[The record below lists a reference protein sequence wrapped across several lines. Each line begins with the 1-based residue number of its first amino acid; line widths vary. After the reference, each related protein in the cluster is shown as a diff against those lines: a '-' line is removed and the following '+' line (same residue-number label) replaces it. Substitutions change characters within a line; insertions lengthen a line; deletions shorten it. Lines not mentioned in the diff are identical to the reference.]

1 MDEREQSLAMMIRR
15 LVSSLKRHEPD
26 SRTAA
31 QAVDLLKRYGLLG
44 SPLRAT
50 CRDGGR
56 CQYAIG
62 AGAEGLGACPPGK
75 CVVAQQEGRTDE

>member
-1 MDEREQSLAMMIRR
+1 MNEREQSLAMMIRR

-44 SPLRAT
+44 SPLRT
-50 CRDGGR
+50 
-56 CQYAIG
+56 
-62 AGAEGLGACPPGK
+62 GK
-75 CVVAQQEGRTDE
+75 GDWAQQEGRNDA